1 MSRDH
6 TPERV
11 YSRLVDYLPLRS
23 RKRSYRHRDT
33 PACAVL
39 GGFSLQKTADVSFLR
54 ESLSLRGPGPSQAA
68 RGPPA
73 SRRGR
78 ERGAGSGE
86 RGRGRGR
93 GRFSDR
99 RQLPCARGPGRAGPR
114 GGSSRRR
121 AGVPSAATSAFAIEI
136 ESVIR
141 EKYLPTW
148 ELLAKRKIPVYAVA
162 GIWGMKRNRLTRQ
175 L

>member
-1 MSRDH
+1 MC
-6 TPERV
+6 PETTHQ
-11 YSRLVDYLPLRS
+11 SGFIPGLLTTYLCAAVNALTATGTHLPALS
-23 RKRSYRHRDT
+23 WAGFPFRKPQTFLFWEKAS
-33 PACAVL
+33 PCAAL
-39 GGFSLQKTADVSFLR
+39 APR
-54 ESLSLRGPGPSQAA
+54 R
-68 RGPPA
+68 
-73 SRRGR
+73 RRGDLR
-78 ERGAGSGE
+78 PAAGGGSGARAAESGAGAGAGAASATGGSCRAPE
-86 RGRGRGR
+86 
-93 GRFSDR
+93 
-99 RQLPCARGPGRAGPR
+99 GRAGPR